1 MVSKRKITILGAT
14 GSIGDSTLAI
24 VRERQDFDVY
34 ALSAFSNI
42 SKLAK
47 LCMEF
52 SPKYAVVPTLEA
64 KDQLNSLISNIE
76 VEILFGEKALEKVSS
91 DADVDV
97 VMSAIV
103 GIAGLKPTF
112 AAATS
117 GKTILLANK
126 EALITAGHL
135 LINEINNNAARLIPV
150 DSEHNAIFQCL
161 ETTRFSRSVKEIILT
176 ASGGPFRDKSLDE
189 LVEITPE
196 QACKHPNWSMGR
208 KISIDSST
216 MVNKALE
223 VIEAYWLF
231 DVPADKIRVLIHP
244 QSVIHSMVMYI
255 DGSYIAQLGSP
266 DMRIP
271 IANAMYYPNR
281 EDIKVSPLDFVN
293 LQLTFEEACF
303 DRFEALKIVFENL
316 RKKDY
321 AANIIF
327 NAANEVFVAAFL
339 NNKIKYLD
347 IIEYNKAILE
357 KLRFKNPSDLQEVFV
372 IDQKA
377 REYSRAL
384 LGEN

>member
-24 VRERQDFDVY
+24 VREKQDFNVY
-34 ALSAFSNI
+34 ALTAFSNI

-76 VEILFGEKALEKVSS
+76 VEILFGEEALEKVSS
-91 DADVDV
+91 DTDVDV

-135 LINEINNNAARLIPV
+135 LTNEVNNNSARLIPV

-161 ETTRFSRSVKEIILT
+161 ETTKFSRSVKEIILT
-176 ASGGPFRDKSLDE
+176 ASGGPFRNKSLDE
-189 LVEITPE
+189 LTEITPE

-223 VIEAYWLF
+223 VVEAYWLF

-244 QSVIHSMVMYI
+244 QSVIHSMVMYV
-255 DGSYIAQLGSP
+255 DGSYIAQLGSQ

-281 EDIKVSPLDFVN
+281 ENVNVSPLDFIN
-293 LQLTFEEACF
+293 LKLTFEKACF

-327 NAANEVFVAAFL
+327 NAANEVFVDAFL